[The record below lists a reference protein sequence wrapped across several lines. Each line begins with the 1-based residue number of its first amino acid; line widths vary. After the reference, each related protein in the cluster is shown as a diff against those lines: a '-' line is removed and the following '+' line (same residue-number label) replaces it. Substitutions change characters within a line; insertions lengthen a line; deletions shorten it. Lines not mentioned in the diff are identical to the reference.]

1 VSDPTVA
8 FAGVAHSHP
17 FADAA
22 NLSARGAT
30 VTGVWEADDAG
41 RRRDFATRF
50 GATEHDTLEQL
61 LADRP
66 DLVVA
71 TPRTPRAPEVLAACS
86 AAGIPVFFNKTV
98 AVSVGALTTFDAAA
112 AAGARVASSS
122 VLRFAPAVVAFAAGL
137 AGRRVRAVEVIA
149 QHDIA
154 GFLVP
159 ERSWQDD
166 PAGGGGTLLS
176 IGVHAVDLV
185 DAVLPARDAA
195 ALAEATLVDAH
206 ATAGDLATR
215 SEAVAVVRAE
225 TAGGIPI
232 TATVSG
238 VPGPDRYAMRVVAD
252 DGLRELALGDGD
264 DLGYAGLADAL
275 LTFATGGPSPVPWHR
290 TSTGYRL
297 LLAAAVRTRGTED
310 VA

>member
-1 VSDPTVA
+1 VA
-8 FAGVAHSHP
+8 FAGAAHSHP
-17 FADAA
+17 IADAA

-112 AAGARVASSS
+112 ASGARVASSS

-137 AGRRVRAVEVIA
+137 AGSRVRAVEVIA

-185 DAVLPARDAA
+185 DAVLPGGDA

-225 TAGGIPI
+225 TAGGIPV

-252 DGLRELALGDGD
+252 DGLHELALGEGD

-275 LTFATGGPSPVPWHR
+275 LAFATGGPSPVPWHR

-297 LLAAAVRTRGTED
+297 LLAAAVRTRGMED